1 MKYLSAHFL
10 TDLVNDLGVYMGIIA
25 YDGVFDQDIDILIYI
40 VGIWGYIIKQN
51 IMEQMDSGENTHP

>member
-25 YDGVFDQDIDILIYI
+25 YDGPFDQGIDILIYI
-40 VGIWGYIIKQN
+40 VGIWGYSIKQN
-51 IMEQMDSGENTHP
+51 IMVQMDSGENTHP